1 MVGALPVLWAPG
13 WESVGDAPLSLEMQ
27 LWFPQLATQIASKA
41 GVESSE
47 SEMKALRCHGNVHS
61 AGRDEKELRGW
72 VFFLRGDRQFTGRF
86 PSCFFLNQWS
96 SGQPKPLHQ
105 TRTCELPIAAGSH
118 KDVTTHVS
126 VTVLTLLCRS
136 LGCVLP
142 ATHL

>member
-61 AGRDEKELRGW
+61 TGRDEKELRGW

-86 PSCFFLNQWS
+86 PSCFFFES
-96 SGQPKPLHQ
+96 M
-105 TRTCELPIAAGSH
+105 ELWTAQASAPNSYM
-118 KDVTTHVS
+118 
-126 VTVLTLLCRS
+126 
-136 LGCVLP
+136 
-142 ATHL
+142 